1 MITETSWSIQAQQ
14 HWDRALAKWPE
25 LGFHSKC
32 FYLSVHL
39 KNEAKRKNT
48 PISGAEAYLLARQA
62 VEEERIGNELKIPAI

>member
-1 MITETSWSIQAQQ
+1 MIIETKWEIQAQQ

-39 KNEAKRKNT
+39 KNEAKKKNK
-48 PISGAEAYLLARQA
+48 PIAGAEAYLLARNA
-62 VEEERIGNELKIPAI
+62 VEEESMGNELKIPLV